1 MKVQNINNVQFNSMK
16 SIKNIKKTGF
26 RDELVGFA
34 VVTPVVI
41 SSLIVY
47 LDYFR
52 NYSDQVKNTQEIK
65 ALNDTT
71 FNSNSLKNLEKDTIS
86 FSEAQ
91 KAYFEAGQNIT
102 IKK

>member
-41 SSLIVY
+41 SSLIVS
-47 LDYFR
+47 LDYLR
-52 NYSDQVKNTQEIK
+52 NSDQAKNTQNIK
-65 ALNDTT
+65 TLNDTT
-71 FNSNSLKNLEKDTIS
+71 FNSNSLKNIEKDTIS